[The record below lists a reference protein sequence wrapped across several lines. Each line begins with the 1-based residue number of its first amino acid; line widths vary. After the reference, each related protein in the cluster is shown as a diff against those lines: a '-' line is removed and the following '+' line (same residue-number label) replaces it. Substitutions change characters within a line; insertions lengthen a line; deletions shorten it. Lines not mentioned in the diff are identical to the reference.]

1 MPFFCAS
8 VSRRSLSVFRF
19 RCLYLFSLLILFNR
33 SGISLLELS
42 SSELSSR
49 NAFFFFLFDPVS
61 VHSLVFLASLSVW
74 LPIKTETVR
83 SLLQPG

>member
-1 MPFFCAS
+1 MF
-8 VSRRSLSVFRF
+8 VLVLSVDPLQSIWNKPSGAFQFRIEF
-19 RCLYLFSLLILFNR
+19 QECV
-33 SGISLLELS
+33 
-42 SSELSSR
+42 
-49 NAFFFFLFDPVS
+49 FFFLFDPVS